1 MKLSQ
6 KQIELMANEIAIE
19 ATHFEIFDK
28 SVFMQNIGLTFN
40 QRLKMFYSVYHRC
53 DSYKKG

>member
-1 MKLSQ
+1 MKLSS
-6 KQIELMANEIAIE
+6 KQIDLMAQEIAIE
-19 ATHFEIFDK
+19 STHFEIFDK

-53 DSYKKG
+53 NLYKKG

>member
-1 MKLSQ
+1 MKLSK

-19 ATHFEIFDK
+19 AAHFEIFDK
-28 SVFMQNIGLTFN
+28 SVFMQNIGLSFD

-53 DSYKKG
+53 NSYKKG

>member
-1 MKLSQ
+1 MKLSSN
-6 KQIELMANEIAIE
+6 QIELMAQEIAIE

-28 SVFMQNIGLTFN
+28 SVFMQNIGLSFD

-53 DSYKKG
+53 NSYKKG